1 MNERKLRIFHT
12 ADIHLD
18 TPFSRFDLR
27 RGESRRNDLRA
38 TFTAMMLY
46 VRRCGADLVLL
57 PGDLFDDGC
66 ATKATVELML
76 REFANVKNCRFVIA
90 PGNHD
95 PYGPGSVY
103 AAKKFPDNVF
113 IFRTGKC
120 ERFEF
125 PDLGADIYG
134 WAFTSDTMRENPLA
148 DFIPEENGRTRLLC
162 AHCDLT
168 SPISKYCPVN
178 EGDIVRAGVD
188 YAALGHIH
196 KRGTL
201 QRRGNTLYGYSGAP
215 EGRSFDECGEL
226 GAFLVDI
233 GYNGEAEYTFV
244 PFSRR
249 RYECDS
255 CDLTGVQTHEEAEG
269 RIAELVK
276 RKHYANETILRLELT
291 GAVPPDF
298 TPGSFPEIAARLFAL
313 ELRDHTSPTYDGE
326 ILMRDIT
333 LRGALYRTLLPE
345 LNSADEEV
353 RRTAA
358 DALRYGLTVLD
369 GGVPGDL

>member
-18 TPFSRFDLR
+18 TPFSRLDLR
-27 RGESRRNDLRA
+27 RGESRRNDLRG

-46 VRRCGADLVLL
+46 VRRCHADLVLM

-76 REFANVKNCRFVIA
+76 REFENARDCRFVIA

-95 PYGPGSVY
+95 PYGPRSVY
-103 AAKKFPDNVF
+103 ASKKFPDNVF
-113 IFRTGKC
+113 IFRNPKC

-125 PDLGADIYG
+125 PELGADVYG
-134 WAFTSDTMRENPLA
+134 WAFTSDTLLENPLA
-148 DFIPEENGRTRLLC
+148 DFAPEENGRTRLLC

-168 SPISKYCPVN
+168 SPISKYCPVK
-178 EGDIVRAGVD
+178 EGDLVRAGFD

-201 QRRGNTLYGYSGAP
+201 QRRGNTLYGYCGAP

-233 GYNGEAEYTFV
+233 GYNGETEYSFAS
-244 PFSRR
+244 FSRR
-249 RYECDS
+249 RYECDT
-255 CDLTGVQTHEEAEG
+255 CDLTGVRTHAEAEG
-269 RIAELVK
+269 RIAELIK
-276 RKHYANETILRLELT
+276 QKHYGGDTLLRLELT
-291 GAVPPDF
+291 GAVSPGLPL
-298 TPGSFPEIAARLFAL
+298 GSFPELEAKLFSL
-313 ELRDHTSPTYDGE
+313 ELRDSTSPTFDGE
-326 ILMRDIT
+326 LLMRDIT

-345 LNSADEEV
+345 LNSADEGV